1 VYGIMYGELTE
12 KEPVPVVETLELPE
26 RAKYM
31 IGLAVSSA
39 TSINGGVGWSA
50 IGMLDV
56 LFQPQSA
63 SATAWWTVDKINLPS
78 MGDLVAAHIALW
90 SRADDADGSSDSGS
104 RISSGSQAQVKS
116 RFGSNL
122 MTSRSCTWLLTLLE

>member
-1 VYGIMYGELTE
+1 MTQHETRDDGSICIPSVYFFGQQALSGTISIFFKAAAVILAIPAFFLFLLFIKVAKTVLAFTYYFLIRHVTISL
-12 KEPVPVVETLELPE
+12 VEIGTGTPWDELPE

-63 SATAWWTVDKINLPS
+63 SATAW
-78 MGDLVAAHIALW
+78 
-90 SRADDADGSSDSGS
+90 
-104 RISSGSQAQVKS
+104 
-116 RFGSNL
+116 
-122 MTSRSCTWLLTLLE
+122 